1 MQRVWAGLIDL
12 LFPPPCA
19 GCGARGAWF
28 CARCEATLA
37 WMRPPVCERCG
48 DALAGDPNGAAYCDA
63 CCRTPPAFAVA
74 RSLAAYDGS
83 LRQAIHALK
92 YRQQRAVAEPLGAL
106 LARAVPWEVAVGVT
120 AVVPV
125 PLHPARQTTRGFNQS
140 ALLARPVARALD
152 VPMVPH
158 AIRRVRQEASQAG
171 LGTAAR
177 RRNVLTAFEPDSV
190 SVAGR
195 VLLIDDVF
203 STGATADACARALL
217 ARGAASVGVL
227 TLARAVLR
235 LTVHDWKSGGGSRT
249 VTLVPQMS
257 SPGADR

>member
-12 LFPPPCA
+12 LFPPRCA
-19 GCGARGAWF
+19 GCAARGSLF
-28 CARCEATLA
+28 CARCEAALA

-48 DALAGDPNGAAYCDA
+48 DALAGATAYCDS
-63 CCRTPPAFAVA
+63 CRLTPPVFTVA
-74 RSLAAYDGS
+74 RSLAAYEGP

-92 YRQQRAVAEPLGAL
+92 YRQQREVAEPLGAL
-106 LARAVPWEVAVGVT
+106 LARTVPGEVTVGVT

-140 ALLARPVARALD
+140 ALLARPVARALG
-152 VPMVPH
+152 VPLVPH

-171 LGTAAR
+171 LGAAAR

-190 SVAGR
+190 SVTGR

-217 ARGAASVGVL
+217 AQGAASVAVL

-257 SPGADR
+257 SLGADR